1 MMFEPDNI
9 AIDTNN
15 SDVGRCGREQ
25 RGAEE
30 DEADAIVLM
39 PNIPES

>member
-15 SDVGRCGREQ
+15 SDVGRCGRE
-25 RGAEE
+25 EE

>member
-15 SDVGRCGREQ
+15 SYVGRCGRE
-25 RGAEE
+25 EK

-39 PNIPES
+39 ANIPES

>member
-1 MMFEPDNI
+1 MMFEPDNV

-15 SDVGRCGREQ
+15 SDAEESRE
-25 RGAEE
+25 EE